1 MKADLHIH
9 TSASD
14 GLLAPAKAAEHMR
27 ALGVELLAVTDHDT
41 VAGLDEAASACRD
54 LGVRFVPG
62 IEISAHSNSEIHV
75 LGYNIDYKNP
85 VFREEI
91 AKVKEM
97 RRTRNI
103 EVGAKLSAL
112 GVELGIDFAADGLGR
127 MNIARLM
134 VEKGYAKAFSLV
146 SGVISGLPDLFL
158 FLVTTVL
165 ASFML
170 CSQYPAICQWLGRQL
185 PTAWKNRWE
194 AVVTSLRTTLLAYV
208 LDMGGV
214 DGRTPWEDLAHLRE
228 ELELYMPGLSKRATI
243 IVANK
248 MDLPGAAENLE
259 LLRAELAHELFE
271 IIPVSAGN
279 GELGNLKEAIRQAV
293 EARRKSPFDF

>member
-14 GLLAPAKAAEHMR
+14 GLLAPAKAAEHML

-134 VEKGYAKAFSLV
+134 VEKGYAKDVQDAFNRFLGPGGKAYSDTRRTSPLEAV
-146 SGVISGLPDLFL
+146 KLISAFGGLP
-158 FLVTTVL
+158 VL
-165 ASFML
+165 AHPKKYL
-170 CSQYPAICQWLGRQL
+170 QQKTLRLLVEGL
-185 PTAWKNRWE
+185 PHPFQRGH
-194 AVVTSLRTTLLAYV
+194 R
-208 LDMGGV
+208 
-214 DGRTPWEDLAHLRE
+214 RHRRRRRP
-228 ELELYMPGLSKRATI
+228 
-243 IVANK
+243 
-248 MDLPGAAENLE
+248 
-259 LLRAELAHELFE
+259 LRAH
-271 IIPVSAGN
+271 PHR
-279 GELGNLKEAIRQAV
+279 RQRLP
-293 EARRKSPFDF
+293 RRRGQTPRLSPFPRHPPRSRRAVKTGQRAQKSKNDTPLCY